1 MVKCAHIVVV
11 YALTV
16 CFYHSGFVCVYYGG
30 TLINVGLEGVFHW
43 FFHVHESTKSK
54 CLAYVVV
61 GHGYIVVVCALRVCW
76 PIVVLFVF
84 IGGGTLINVCPKS
97 VFH

>member
-43 FFHVHESTKSK
+43 FFHVHEPTKSK

-61 GHGYIVVVCALRVCW
+61 GHGYIVVVCRVRVCCSHSD
-76 PIVVLFVF
+76 FVCIF
-84 IGGGTLINVCPKS
+84 GGGDFPHYTTA
-97 VFH
+97 